1 MPATRTFR
9 EAWLFWILAL
19 LVLGAG
25 LGLRDPWPADEPRF
39 ALVAK
44 HMVDSGAWL
53 FPHIG
58 SELYA
63 DTPPLFMRLQAVAYE
78 LVAYRSVACRLPLL
92 PAAPGPLWG
101 VVVIGPRLWTRGA
114 GFYAP

>member
-9 EAWLFWILAL
+9 ETWLFWILAL

-44 HMVDSGAWL
+44 HMVESGDWL
-53 FPHIG
+53 FPHRG

-63 DTPPLFMRLQAVAYE
+63 DKPRSEEHTSELQSLMRISSAVFCLKKKKQQHNQY
-78 LVAYRSVACRLPLL
+78 STQ
-92 PAAPGPLWG
+92 
-101 VVVIGPRLWTRGA
+101 VIHI
-114 GFYAP
+114 